1 MLILGISELDN
12 DSGAVLLQ
20 DGKLVGAANE
30 ERFTRV
36 KQQPGVPYRSI
47 EWLLKKAGVKA
58 KELDRV
64 IAVRQDPTAEYS
76 PTLRALDEIN
86 WFSYR
91 GGLLTNA
98 LNYGIWKFRNYPRT
112 KKLHETVNAEL
123 LTWIRDQQI
132 DPAKV
137 ERANHHFMHATCAYY
152 GSGFEQA
159 LAFTVDGQGDGQ
171 TATIYWC
178 DRGQFK
184 LVHEVRL
191 PHSAGAFYASIT
203 KAAGFRPARMR
214 EKLRAW
220 PPAANTT
227 KSASLSRAA
236 SCTTSMVLSRRRWS
250 TAPIRN

>member
-1 MLILGISELDN
+1 M
-12 DSGAVLLQ
+12 
-20 DGKLVGAANE
+20 
-30 ERFTRV
+30 RFARIR
-36 KQQPGVPYRSI
+36 PPSI
-47 EWLLKKAGVKA
+47 RPRWL
-58 KELDRV
+58 
-64 IAVRQDPTAEYS
+64 P
-76 PTLRALDEIN
+76 LDEIN

-203 KAAGFRPARMR
+203 KAAGFRPARH
-214 EKLRAW
+214 EGKITGL
-220 PPAANTT
+220 AACGKHDEECIAFVRGQLYNVDG
-227 KSASLSRAA
+227 SFE
-236 SCTTSMVLSRRRWS
+236 RRWS